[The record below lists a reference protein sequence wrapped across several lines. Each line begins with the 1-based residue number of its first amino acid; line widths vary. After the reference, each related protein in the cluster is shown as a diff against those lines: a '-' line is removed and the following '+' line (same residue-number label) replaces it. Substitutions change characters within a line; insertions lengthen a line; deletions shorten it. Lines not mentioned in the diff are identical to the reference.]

1 MGHPRL
7 VKRTAVPL
15 LTLLLLGAAAAA
27 PTADQAARDARSALD
42 RSSLD
47 EAQRIID
54 DALQRFGTRN
64 DETIWLLRVMRAE
77 VLQVRGNQED
87 ARTALK
93 QELPSALQMSEPA
106 VRRLLIL
113 GNVAI
118 HLRETKEA
126 ARQYE
131 QARAVA
137 AAHQPQMLGE
147 CYAALAITASD
158 LKRVEHYANQA
169 IAAARRAGKARPEA
183 QALAVL
189 QWRYTTA
196 ERYVDAVSTG
206 EKALALAQSQKDDR
220 RVQQAAGNLGWAYIA
235 IGDYESAA
243 ELFAFAETTA
253 ARIGAEG
260 DRIPW
265 LVQLGNLRV
274 QKYDWQGA
282 EKYYLAALPR
292 ARHDEHRDLGFVL
305 ANLATVSFEMGRLE
319 DARRYNAEALVV
331 KRKTGDKESELRS
344 FIIDARIAAAGN
356 DIAKATAILN
366 DIARQAKLKTTQW
379 EARGRLA
386 EVFVKA
392 NQVDDANRQFRL
404 AIDTVRKARH
414 AIDNTELQLSFFN
427 LTADIFSAYLD
438 FLISQKRLKGALDA
452 TEEIRVDAL
461 DDALDEKT
469 HSRAVDAR
477 AIAKQQN
484 ATILSYWL
492 GPRQS
497 YVWKITANE
506 IRVAKLASDSTITM
520 VVDAYRRELTDPRG
534 RLELSRVR
542 GQKLYDLLG
551 KPRGSRVIII
561 PDGSLHSINF
571 ETLVVP
577 GPRPHYWIE
586 DALVTEASSIRV
598 LAQERRVTNR
608 PASLLLVGNPPSSDP
623 LFPPLRYAG
632 DEMRSIAK
640 HFPSHARVLEGA
652 AATADA
658 YRSASPQQYDYVH
671 FVAHGTASRTRP
683 LESAVILAGGK
694 LPARDVVKQKLAA
707 RLVTIS
713 SCHGAGAR
721 AYTAE
726 GLVGL
731 AWAFRRAGAE
741 SVIAA
746 LWEVNDSA
754 TPQLMD
760 RFYEKTA
767 AGVDPAAALRDAKL
781 FLLNSGRAVRYAR
794 YWAPFVYYE

>member
-1 MGHPRL
+1 MAARQCSRL
-7 VKRTAVPL
+7 LVPL
-15 LTLLLLGAAAAA
+15 LTLVLISASAAA
-27 PTADQAARDARSALD
+27 PNAEEAARAARTAIDRAQYDIADQ
-42 RSSLD
+42 
-47 EAQRIID
+47 IIN
-54 DALQRFGTRN
+54 DALQRFGAQKT
-64 DETIWLLRVMRAE
+64 DAVWALRVMRAE
-77 VLQVRGNQED
+77 VLNKRGKYED
-87 ARTALK
+87 AQKALAE
-93 QELPSALQMSEPA
+93 ELPPALRNSAPGVWRYVQLAKSWWWDTKQ
-106 VRRLLIL
+106 
-113 GNVAI
+113 VARY
-118 HLRETKEA
+118 LD
-126 ARQYE
+126 
-131 QARAVA
+131 QAQRMAT
-137 AAHQPQMLGE
+137 AHQPSLLGE
-147 CYAALAITASD
+147 VYVTYAALGPADHAEEYASKAI
-158 LKRVEHYANQA
+158 RE
-169 IAAARRAGKARPEA
+169 ARRVGDRGMESRAMAGPTFAFMRA
-183 QALAVL
+183 G
-189 QWRYTTA
+189 RYS
-196 ERYVDAVSTG
+196 DAVAWG
-206 EKALALAQSQKDDR
+206 EKILPLLKGPELARTLEATE
-220 RVQQAAGNLGWAYIA
+220 GNLGWAYLELGNYDLA
-235 IGDYESAA
+235 K
-243 ELFAFAETTA
+243 ELFTLAEA
-253 ARIGAEG
+253 DAGRIASESNHVS
-260 DRIPW
+260 W
-265 LVQLGNLRV
+265 LNQLGNLRYYERNLTAAAQYYEKVIAHGRPIKSRVV
-274 QKYDWQGA
+274 QSA
-282 EKYYLAALPR
+282 
-292 ARHDEHRDLGFVL
+292 L
-305 ANLATVSFEMGRLE
+305 ANLAIVAIETGGLAE
-319 DARRYNAEALVV
+319 ARRYNDEALTL
-331 KRKTGDKESELRS
+331 KREAKDEDAVLRS
-344 FIIDARIAAAGN
+344 LIINARIAAAAGDTN
-356 DIAKATAILN
+356 GAIATLSKVIKDATKAA
-366 DIARQAKLKTTQW
+366 QW
-379 EARGRLA
+379 EARGQLA
-386 EVFVKA
+386 KVLVKA
-392 NQVDDANRQFRL
+392 KRYAEAEKQFRL
-404 AIDTVRKARH
+404 AIDTVRDARR
-414 AIDNTELQLSFFN
+414 AITSDLRLSFYN
-427 LTADIFSAYLD
+427 TSADIFSAYLD
-438 FLISQKRLKGALDA
+438 FLVSQSRIKGALDA

-477 AIAKQQN
+477 EIAKQQN

-492 GPRQS
+492 GPRHS

-506 IRVAKLASDSTITM
+506 IRVVKLESDSTISTA
-520 VVDAYRRELTDPRG
+520 VDAYRRELTGPRG

-542 GQKLYDLLG
+542 GQKLYELLG
-551 KPRGSRVIII
+551 KPHGSRVIII

-598 LAQERRVTNR
+598 LTQGRRVTNR
-608 PASLLLVGNPPSSDP
+608 PANLLLVGNPPSSDP

-731 AWAFRRAGAE
+731 AWAFRRAGAS

-760 RFYEKTA
+760 HFYEKTA

-781 FLLNSGRAVRYAR
+781 SLLNSGRAFRYAR